1 MSSSTM
7 INKHLI
13 AKTEPIANNDNVI
26 VWKNYRITILGE
38 QLFRLENSNDKVFRD
53 GATQIVWFRNAPKQD
68 FSCFE
73 DGDCLYIKTAKCT
86 LKVATDR
93 AECKIAFNDDK
104 WLSIDNQENLLGTFR
119 TLDCCDGDIMKRAQ
133 SGSNSK
139 RKTPKKVKLENGV
152 CSRTGVALFN
162 DENSLTLASD
172 GTITAEKGNGSDEYI
187 FAFKDDYRSAIK
199 ALYQITGKTPV
210 VPRFALG
217 NWWSRYYAYTQ
228 EEYLQTLTK
237 FIEADVPLSVATIDM
252 DWHWSK
258 TVADKFKLEEQGKTS
273 KFYTNKEIFKSLG
286 WTGYSWNTD
295 LFPDYKALLKEI
307 DSMNLKTTLNLHPAD
322 GVRFWEDQYIE
333 MAKRVGI
340 DPETQQAVPFDITD
354 ENFLNA
360 YFDLLHKPYEQ
371 DGVAFWWIDWQQ
383 GKNSKLEGL
392 DPLWAL
398 NHYHYLDNQ
407 NNHSKGLIL
416 SRYSGI
422 GSHRYPLGFSGDTHI
437 TWKTL
442 KYLVYF
448 TLTATNVGYTWWSHD
463 IGGHYDGEK
472 DDEMYVR
479 HLQFGVF
486 SPINRLHCS
495 NNPLLNK
502 EPWGY
507 KNGTGEIA
515 KNMLRFRHQLIPY
528 LYTATYLNNEQGKS
542 LIEPLYYQ
550 WKQQEAYACDTEYLF
565 GEQLLVMPVVT
576 KMEKDGFAR
585 VNAWIPQGEWT
596 DIFTGD
602 KYIVGAGGVKKQL
615 LRTLDSIPV
624 LIRAGG
630 ILPLSRDKGNG
641 TGNPINMDL
650 WTYTGNG
657 EYVLYE
663 DNEQSICKTKITPC
677 LKDGVDNST
686 QIIKLESEGD
696 NDVIPK
702 NRKIRVVLK
711 DVDSW
716 SSVKLFV
723 DGVEVVANNPRLTYP
738 ATKFCY
744 DGTKSVEVHI
754 TFPKKTKLQSLK
766 ERATTI
772 LSQANHTNNNEKLAF
787 YNVIQSAQSVNEL
800 VRVVND
806 YKSTIKNGA
815 INNATKQRLLETI
828 IN

>member
-1 MSSSTM
+1 MSRITM

-13 AKTEPIANNDNVI
+13 AKTQPIANANNVI
-26 VWKNYRITILGE
+26 LWKNYRITVLGE
-38 QLFRLENSNDKVFRD
+38 RLFRLENSKDRTFRE
-53 GATQIVWFRNAPKQD
+53 GATQSVWFRNAPKQD
-68 FSCFE
+68 FLCFE
-73 DGDCLYIKTAKCT
+73 NDDCLYIKTSKCT
-86 LKVATDR
+86 LKVASNR
-93 AECKIAFNDDK
+93 ADCKITFNDNK
-104 WLSIDNQENLLGTFR
+104 WINVDNKGNLRGTFR

-139 RKTPKKVKLENGV
+139 RKTPKKVELENGV
-152 CSRTGVALFN
+152 CSTTGVAVFN
-162 DENSLTLASD
+162 DENSLTLAND
-172 GTITAEKGNGSDEYI
+172 GTIKAEKGNGSDEYI
-187 FAFKDDYRSAIK
+187 FAFGFDYRSAIK
-199 ALYQITGKTPV
+199 ALYQITGKPPV
-210 VPRFALG
+210 IPRYALG
-217 NWWSRYYAYTQ
+217 NWWSRYWAYTQ

-237 FIEADVPLSVATIDM
+237 FAEDDVPLSIATIDM

-258 TVADKFKLEEQGKTS
+258 TVADKFRLIEQGKTT

-322 GVRFWEDQYIE
+322 GIRFWDTQYEEI
-333 MAKRVGI
+333 AKRVGI
-340 DPETQQAVPFDITD
+340 DPTTQQAVPFDITD
-354 ENFLNA
+354 DNFLNA
-360 YFDLLHKPYEQ
+360 YFEVLHKPYEE

-383 GKNSKLEGL
+383 GTNSKLEGL

-398 NHYHYLDNQ
+398 NHYHYLDNK

-463 IGGHYDGEK
+463 IGGHYNGYK

-495 NNPLLNK
+495 NNPLVNK

-515 KNMLRFRHQLIPY
+515 KNMLRFRHKLIPY
-528 LYTATYLNNEQGKS
+528 LYTCSYLNNEQGKS
-542 LIEPLYYQ
+542 LIEPMYYQ
-550 WKQQEAYACDTEYLF
+550 WQQKEAYTYQTQYLF
-565 GEQLLVMPVVT
+565 GEQMIVMLVVT

-585 VNAWIPQGEWT
+585 VKAWIPEGEWT

-602 KYIVGAGGVKKQL
+602 KYLVPSGGVEKNL

-624 LIRAGG
+624 LIRSGG
-630 ILPLSRDKGNG
+630 ILPLSQDKGNG
-641 TGNPINMDL
+641 ADNPINMDI
-650 WTYTGNG
+650 WTYSG
-657 EYVLYE
+657 ENQYVLYE
-663 DNEQSICKTKITPC
+663 DDKNKLCQTKITAHQEQC
-677 LKDGVDNST
+677 DNET
-686 QIIKLESEGD
+686 VQTIKLESKGD
-696 NDVIPK
+696 ISVIPN
-702 NRKIRVVLK
+702 NRKIRVMLK

-716 SSVKLFV
+716 YSVKLFI
-723 DGVEVVANNPRLTYP
+723 DGVEITTKNLHLTCP
-738 ATKFCY
+738 SAEFCY
-744 DGTKSVEVHI
+744 DGTKSVEVYI
-754 TFPKKTKLQSLK
+754 TFPKKSQLQSLK
-766 ERATTI
+766 ERVTTI

-787 YNVIQSAQSVNEL
+787 YNVIQSAQSVSEL

-806 YKSTIKNGA
+806 YKSTIKNGT